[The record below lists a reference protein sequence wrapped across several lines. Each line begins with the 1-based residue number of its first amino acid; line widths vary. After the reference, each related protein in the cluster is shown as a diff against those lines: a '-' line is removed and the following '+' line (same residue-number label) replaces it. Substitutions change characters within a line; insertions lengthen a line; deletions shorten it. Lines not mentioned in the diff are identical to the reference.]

1 LVTSNNLLAVP
12 PTRTYTRF
20 SDAANDVV
28 DARVYQG
35 IHFRFADTAG
45 RKQGREV
52 AKWAFEHFLR
62 PVGGGDDSADDNDG
76 EDEGDED

>member
-1 LVTSNNLLAVP
+1 MTSNNPLAVP
-12 PTRTYTRF
+12 PTRTYRRF
-20 SDAANDVV
+20 SDAAQDVV

-35 IHFRFADTAG
+35 IHFRFADTAA

-62 PVGGGDDSADDNDG
+62 PVGGGDDSGDD
-76 EDEGDED
+76 EDEEDED